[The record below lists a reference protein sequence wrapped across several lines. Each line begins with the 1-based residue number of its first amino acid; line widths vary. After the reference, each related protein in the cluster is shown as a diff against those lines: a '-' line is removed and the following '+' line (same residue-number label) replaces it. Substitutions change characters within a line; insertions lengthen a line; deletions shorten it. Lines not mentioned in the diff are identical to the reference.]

1 MSFTIDTKQPKSQF
15 FGASRRTTVRN
26 MGVHHIVRVVDVNR
40 KVHSVLGSTRNSAI
54 KVYVSP
60 CIEGKIVR
68 KY

>member
-1 MSFTIDTKQPKSQF
+1 MSFTIDNKQSKSQF

-26 MGVHHIVRVVDVNR
+26 MGIQHIVRVVDVNR
-40 KVHSVLGSTRNSAI
+40 KVHSVPNSTRNSTI

-68 KY
+68 EY